1 MNNRFML
8 FPIALAIVAS
18 TFAPLAGLGQESHR
32 AAPQSLVASRA
43 VISSVSEAVAGTLPT
58 GAGRGT
64 GAHPASQNI
73 LEYISNAWGT
83 LTRSMTQCDS
93 LSDQRTKEK
102 PVLYL
107 PAGVAEPEPLRTVQ
121 QSCSVQVEHL
131 PTLID
136 RPGILNPSQIDPP
149 GLLYLPNPYV
159 VPGGMFNEMY
169 GWDSY
174 FILRGLLEAG
184 RISRA
189 KGMTENFFYE
199 IEHYGMVLNANRTYF
214 LSRSQPP
221 FLTSMILAVYDA
233 EKAQGK
239 DDRDFLTKAYPYAVK
254 TYDLWTRAPHLAGN
268 TGLSRYY
275 DFDALP
281 APEVA
286 EDGYSYYRAAAEY
299 FHEHR
304 KLEKGELMT
313 AKTAPPGNHWIQPVF
328 TWQICS
334 DGTSGISAGSGS
346 HCDTVGQGALTEH
359 YYRGDRSMRES
370 GFDVSFRFGPMSA
383 DTQDYADLSLN
394 CLLCETE
401 MDLARIS
408 KILGHMADAQQWR
421 QRVEARHRLVDQ
433 YFWNASRGLY
443 FDYDFKTRTQSSYLY
458 ATTFYPM
465 WVGLAAPEQA
475 RAVERNLATFDLPG
489 GIVMSR
495 TETTG
500 QWDYPY
506 GWAPLQLIAVEGLR
520 RYGFNADA
528 DRVSTQ
534 FISMVNQNFR
544 RDGTIREKYNVVTR
558 SDETKVRVGYSQ
570 NMVGFGWTNGV
581 FLALLHELP
590 KQAAAKLGL
599 E

>member
-1 MNNRFML
+1 MNNRFVL
-8 FPIALAIVAS
+8 SPCIIVAVVAGLTAQPAAARNYQSTASSAPDASKRVAEPVQVTPRALASVA
-18 TFAPLAGLGQESHR
+18 AGSG
-32 AAPQSLVASRA
+32 AAPASA
-43 VISSVSEAVAGTLPT
+43 SPDILQYISS
-58 GAGRGT
+58 
-64 GAHPASQNI
+64 
-73 LEYISNAWGT
+73 AWGT
-83 LTRSMTQCDS
+83 LTRSMTQCNS
-93 LSDQRTKEK
+93 LSDQRTKKK

-107 PAGVAEPEPLRTVQ
+107 PADVQETQALRAVERG
-121 QSCSVQVEHL
+121 CSVQVAHL
-131 PTLID
+131 PVVIS
-136 RPGILNPSQIDPP
+136 RPALLSPSKIDPP
-149 GLLYLPNPYV
+149 GLLYLPHPYV

-184 RISRA
+184 RIDLA

-199 IEHYGMVLNANRTYF
+199 VEHYGMVLNANRTYF

-221 FLTSMILAVYDA
+221 FLSSMVLAIYDA
-233 EKAQGK
+233 EKRQGK
-239 DDRDFLTKAYPYAVK
+239 DDKDFLAKAYPYAVK
-254 TYDLWTRAPHLAGN
+254 TYDLWTHTPHLAGA

-286 EDGYSYYRAAAEY
+286 EDGYSYYRDAAEF
-299 FHEHR
+299 FHQHPQ
-304 KLEKGELMT
+304 LAPGNLVT
-313 AKTAPPGNHWIQPVF
+313 AKTEPPGSHWIPPVF

-334 DGTSGISAGSGS
+334 DGAAAGGPA
-346 HCDTVGQGALTEH
+346 HCDTVEQGSLTAH

-383 DTQDYADLSLN
+383 DTEDYADLSLN
-394 CLLCETE
+394 SLLYKTE
-401 MDLARIS
+401 MNLAQIS
-408 KILGHMADAQQWR
+408 GILGRPADGQQWR
-421 QRVEARHRLVDQ
+421 DRAQARHVRIDK
-433 YFWNASRGLY
+433 YFWNAARGLY
-443 FDYDFKTRTQSSYLY
+443 FDYDFKTHAQSSYLY
-458 ATTFYPM
+458 ATTFYPL
-465 WVGLAAPEQA
+465 WVGLATPQQA
-475 RAVERNLATFDLPG
+475 RAVERNLSTFDLPG

-495 TETTG
+495 QETSG

-520 RYGFNADA
+520 RYGFKADA

-534 FISMVNQNFR
+534 FISVVDQNFR

-570 NMVGFGWTNGV
+570 NMIGFGWTNGV

-590 KQAAAKLGL
+590 KEAEVKLGL
-599 E
+599 STQ